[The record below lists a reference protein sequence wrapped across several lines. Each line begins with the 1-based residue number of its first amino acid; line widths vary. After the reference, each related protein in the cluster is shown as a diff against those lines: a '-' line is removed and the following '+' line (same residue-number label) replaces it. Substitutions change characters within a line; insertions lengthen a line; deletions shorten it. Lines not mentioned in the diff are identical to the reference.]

1 MIRGWAATYIEQI
14 RSYFLTKMIWPQQDF
29 NECLKDSPIFRNY
42 KLLYLNPLYIYKI
55 LYILYIMLKNVA
67 LNNIYYKNNA
77 SNYFHGIFYVYIKV
91 I

>member
-77 SNYFHGIFYVYIKV
+77 LKIIFMEFFMFI
-91 I
+91 